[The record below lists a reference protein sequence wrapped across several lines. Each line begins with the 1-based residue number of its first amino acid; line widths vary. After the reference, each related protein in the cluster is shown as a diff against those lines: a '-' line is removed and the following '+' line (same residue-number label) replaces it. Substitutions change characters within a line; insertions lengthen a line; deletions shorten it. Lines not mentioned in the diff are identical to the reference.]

1 MFRRLHRRPSKPPI
15 SKDFLQDTKLLPWV
29 TLESHPILK
38 TTLGKNVSNSCFNE
52 NANIRQKM
60 FICLSLELL

>member
-1 MFRRLHRRPSKPPI
+1 MFRRLLRLLSKPPI

-38 TTLGKNVSNSCFNE
+38 TTSGKNVSDCG
-52 NANIRQKM
+52 IVV
-60 FICLSLELL
+60 